1 MRVECSSVRNVRR
14 MWLLDPKGGGGGLGE
29 DDFRLLDFCERF
41 FFLPFFLSRS
51 VLSCGKKKSLLLLLL
66 LLLQSLLLL
75 LVFFCFFLT
84 SF

>member
-1 MRVECSSVRNVRR
+1 MRNVRR

-66 LLLQSLLLL
+66 LLLLLQSLLL

>member
-41 FFLPFFLSRS
+41 FFFAFLFVSVGFVMWEEEISSSSSSSSSSKPPPPPRFFL
-51 VLSCGKKKSLLLLLL
+51 
-66 LLLQSLLLL
+66 
-75 LVFFCFFLT
+75 FFF
-84 SF
+84 